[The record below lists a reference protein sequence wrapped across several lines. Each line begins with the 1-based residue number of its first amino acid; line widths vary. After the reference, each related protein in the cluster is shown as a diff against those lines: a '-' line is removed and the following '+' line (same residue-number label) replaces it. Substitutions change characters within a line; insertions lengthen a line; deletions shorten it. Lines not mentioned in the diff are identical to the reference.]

1 MTVDDW
7 AHRIPHAPGLDGVR
21 GLAVVA
27 VVVYHAG
34 PASWLPGGF
43 LGVSL
48 FFTLSG
54 YLIGSLVVAEVE
66 ASGGLD
72 LGRFWSRRAKRLLP
86 ALLVALAASAVL
98 ARIIELSDRTQRELI
113 AGLTYTSN
121 WVELW
126 DGRSYGELFGA
137 PSPASH
143 LWSLAVEEQFY
154 VVFPLAVLALVHL
167 VDRRR
172 FRTGL
177 LVGSAAVY
185 VAGTAVAMA
194 VSTSAAYYATPA
206 RAPEIATGV
215 ALAAWT
221 RRPERAAGPVLGVVG
236 ALALALVGVA
246 CVRTGLATPWVGDG
260 GLAVFGLVSALLV
273 AGAGRPGPLARVLS
287 PAPLTYLGRIS
298 YGLYL
303 YHWPV
308 VIVLDRPRVHLDPGP
323 LFAARAIVSLAIASA
338 SYVLIEQP
346 IRNGRWGRS
355 SRPAAVL
362 ARSGAAIIA
371 TALFVVVAVPP
382 VAPAPEAADAPAVI
396 DPGDQTDAPGTTDP
410 NGTDEPAG
418 PPVVVILG
426 DSVPN
431 WMVRDGAAALD
442 PAEVAL
448 IDGTSEGCDG
458 VEGSPTGRANGG
470 VVVTL
475 PAECTGWTT
484 QYPPVVEA
492 GHVDVALLVIGSGAV
507 LDRKLGGDFYGPCD
521 ATARDWYLAD
531 VEARLLY
538 LSEHA
543 DRVVL
548 TLPAWA
554 EEWSGWVNP
563 PDHPAR
569 TDCVRAT
576 LTDAVDGAR
585 AAGAENIEV
594 VDLGAHL
601 CPDGAGSCEPARER
615 DGVHIDPSA
624 APGVLAWL
632 VDRALA

>member
-1 MTVDDW
+1 VSAEDQG
-7 AHRIPHAPGLDGVR
+7 HRIPHAPGLDGVR

-27 VVVYHAG
+27 VIVYHAG
-34 PASWLPGGF
+34 SPSWMPGGF

-66 ASGGLD
+66 ATGGLD
-72 LGRFWSRRAKRLLP
+72 LGRFWSRRARRLLP
-86 ALLVALAASAVL
+86 ALLVALAGSAVL
-98 ARIIELSDRTQRELI
+98 ARIIELSDRTQRELL

-121 WVELW
+121 WVEIA

-154 VVFPLAVLALVHL
+154 VLFPLLVIGLLRL
-167 VDRRR
+167 VDRQR
-172 FRTGL
+172 FRTWL
-177 LVGSAAVY
+177 LVGSGVVY
-185 VAGTAVAMA
+185 VAGAAAATAVSAS
-194 VSTSAAYYATPA
+194 VSYYATPT

-215 ALAAWT
+215 ALAALS
-221 RRPERAAGPVLGVVG
+221 RRTDRPAGPALGAAG
-236 ALALALVGVA
+236 AIALALVAFA
-246 CVRTGLATPWVGDG
+246 CVRTELTTPWVGGG
-260 GLAVFGLVSALLV
+260 GLAVFGLVSAVLV

-303 YHWPV
+303 FHWPV
-308 VIVLDRPRVHLDPGP
+308 VIVLSRPRVDLDPGP
-323 LFAARAIVSLAIASA
+323 LFAARAVASLAIATA
-338 SYVLIEQP
+338 SYLLIEQP
-346 IRNGRWGRS
+346 IRTGRLGG
-355 SRPAAVL
+355 SRRPGAVL
-362 ARSGAAIIA
+362 LRSGAAMVA
-371 TALFVVVAVPP
+371 TAVFVVVAVPP
-382 VAPAPEAADAPAVI
+382 VPPPPDVADAPAVV
-396 DPGDQTDAPGTTDP
+396 DPGERPTTPGTTAPGDP
-410 NGTDEPAG
+410 EPTG

-442 PAEVAL
+442 PNEVAL

-458 VEGSPTGRANGG
+458 AEGSPTGRANGG

-475 PAECTGWTT
+475 PAECTGWQE

-492 GHVDVALLVIGSGAV
+492 GPVDVALLVIGSGAV
-507 LDRKLGGDFYGPCD
+507 LDRKLGDDFYGPCD

-531 VEARLLY
+531 VEARLAY

-543 DRVVL
+543 ERVVL
-548 TLPAWA
+548 ALPAWA

-563 PDHPAR
+563 PDHPER

-576 LTDAVDGAR
+576 LTDAVDAAL
-585 AAGAENIEV
+585 AAGAENIDV
-594 VDLGAHL
+594 VDLGGHL
-601 CPDGAGSCEPARER
+601 CPDGAGSCAPVRER
-615 DGVHIDPSA
+615 DGVHIDSDD
-624 APGVLAWL
+624 APDVLTWL
-632 VDRALA
+632 IAEAVS

>member
-1 MTVDDW
+1 MTAEDRGQ
-7 AHRIPHAPGLDGVR
+7 RIPHAPGLDGIR

-27 VVVYHAG
+27 VLVYHAG
-34 PASWLPGGF
+34 PATWLPGGF

-66 ASGGLD
+66 RTGGID
-72 LGRFWSRRAKRLLP
+72 LGRFWARRARRLLP
-86 ALLVALAASAVL
+86 ALLVALAGSAVL

-121 WVELW
+121 WIEII
-126 DGRSYGELFGA
+126 DGRTYGELFGA

-154 VVFPLAVLALVHL
+154 LVFPLAVLGLVRL
-167 VDRRR
+167 VGDRR
-172 FRTGL
+172 FRTWL
-177 LVGSAAVY
+177 IVGSGVVY
-185 VAGTAVAMA
+185 VGGIAVATA
-194 VSTSAAYYATPA
+194 ISTSAAYYSTPA

-221 RRPERAAGPVLGVVG
+221 RHPERPAGRLLGLVG
-236 ALALALVGVA
+236 LAALATVALA
-246 CVRTGLATPWVGDG
+246 CVRTQLTTPWVGNG
-260 GLAVFGLVSALLV
+260 GLAVFGLVSAVLI
-273 AGAGRPGPLARVLS
+273 AAAGRPGPLGRVLS
-287 PAPLTYLGRIS
+287 PPPLTFLGRIS

-308 VIVLDRPRVHLDPGP
+308 VIVLDRPRVHMEPVP
-323 LFAARAIVSLAIASA
+323 LFLLRSAVSIGVATA
-338 SYVLIEQP
+338 SYHLVEQP
-346 IRNGRWGRS
+346 IRHGRWGGSR
-355 SRPAAVL
+355 RPAVVL
-362 ARSGAAIIA
+362 ARSGAAIVA
-371 TALFVVVAVPP
+371 TAVFVVLAVPP
-382 VAPAPEAADAPAVI
+382 ATPTPEAADAPAVI
-396 DPGDQTDAPGTTDP
+396 DPGEQTTGSTTAD
-410 NGTDEPAG
+410 GSEAAG
-418 PPVVVILG
+418 PTTVVILG

-431 WMVRDGAAALD
+431 WMVRDGASALD
-442 PAEVAL
+442 PTEVAL

-458 VEGSPTGRANGG
+458 AEGSPTGRANGG

-475 PAECTGWTT
+475 PEDCTGWHD

-492 GHVDVALLVIGSGAV
+492 GPVDVALLVIGSGAV
-507 LDRKLGGDFYGPCD
+507 LDRKLGDDFYGPCD

-531 VEARLLY
+531 VTARLEY

-543 DRVVL
+543 DKVVL
-548 TLPAWA
+548 ALPAWA

-563 PDHPAR
+563 PDHHER

-576 LTDAVDGAR
+576 LNDAVAR
-585 AAGAENIEV
+585 AREAGATNIEV
-594 VDLGAHL
+594 IDLGAHL
-601 CPDGAGSCEPARER
+601 CPDGPDDCEPVRER

-624 APGVLAWL
+624 APEVLTWL
-632 VDRALA
+632 IAEAIG